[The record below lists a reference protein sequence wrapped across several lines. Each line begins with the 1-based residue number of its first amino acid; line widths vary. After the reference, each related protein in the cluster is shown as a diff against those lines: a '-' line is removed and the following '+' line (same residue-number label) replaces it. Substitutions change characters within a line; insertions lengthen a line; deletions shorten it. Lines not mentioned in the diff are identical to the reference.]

1 MEIQKIKQIGI
12 KEGRRLDVSKIQ
24 EFEIKAWANNQWK
37 TIFKG
42 ADVGSFFGV
51 HFNEAIKTNK
61 IKIQF
66 NEQNGVEINKVL
78 IYTEIDNI
86 E

>member
-1 MEIQKIKQIGI
+1 QKIKQIGI

-24 EFEIKAWANNQWK
+24 EFEIKAWENNQWE
-37 TIFKG
+37 TIYKG
-42 ADVGSFFGV
+42 TDVGSFFGV
-51 HFNEAIKTNK
+51 HFDKTISTTK

-78 IYTEIDNI
+78 IYSEQ
-86 E
+86 